1 MDLKVD
7 VEKSLALM
15 VVSSKEHV
23 KVNFYVPY
31 EEMLIIRCTSWLG
44 Q

>member
-1 MDLKVD
+1 MDLKLD

-23 KVNFYVPY
+23 KVNFYVP
-31 EEMLIIRCTSWLG
+31 
-44 Q
+44 